1 MLRRVFFGAMAAAV
15 FLPVDLAGAQEGK
28 VRKVGVILQ
37 GGSWYAMVDGLR
49 AGLRDLGLV
58 EGKQFVLDVRDTRG
72 DLKAVEE
79 AARSLEKEKV
89 DLICTLAT
97 SVSVAAKRATVKVP
111 IIFMTG
117 TNPVTVKLVESIP
130 HPGGRLTGVQFRAT
144 DLTGKRLEL
153 LRQIVPSLRRV
164 VTFYDPKNPS
174 AIESAKEAREAAR
187 NLGLE
192 LIERHVASVAELQ
205 TATQAFRANEADAV
219 IAVSDAMVDSH
230 IQSVIDMAVA
240 RRLPT
245 MLYDPGA
252 VVKGGLATYS
262 ADYVEVGRL
271 SAKYVQRVLGGT
283 NPADLPVEGTD
294 KLSFVVNMKTA
305 KRIGLAI
312 PESVLARADKIIE

>member
-1 MLRRVFFGAMAAAV
+1 VLRRVFFGAMAAAV

>member
-1 MLRRVFFGAMAAAV
+1 MRRRSFLGAIAAML
-15 FLPVDLAGAQEGK
+15 LPVRLASGQDGK

-37 GGSWYAMVDGLR
+37 GGSWYAMLDGLR
-49 AGLRDLGLV
+49 AGLRDLGQV
-58 EGKQFVLDVRDTRG
+58 EGKQLILDVHDTRG
-72 DLKAVEE
+72 DLRAVEE
-79 AARSLEKEKV
+79 AARTLEKAKV

-97 SVSVAAKRATVKVP
+97 SVSLAAKRATVRVP
-111 IIFMTG
+111 IVFMTG
-117 TNPVTVKLVESIP
+117 TNPVAVKLVESIP
-130 HPGGRLTGVQFRAT
+130 RPGGRLTGVQFRAT

-153 LRQIVPSLRRV
+153 LREIAPNLHRV

-174 AIESAKEAREAAR
+174 AIESAREARDAAR

-192 LIERHVASVAELQ
+192 LVERHVASVAELH
-205 TATQAFRANEADAV
+205 AAAQAFKASQADAF

-230 IQSVIDMAVA
+230 IESVIDMAIA

-252 VVKGGLATYS
+252 VMKGGLATYS

-271 SAKYVQRVLGGT
+271 SAKYVQRILAGT

-305 KRIGLAI
+305 RQIGLAI
-312 PESVLARADKIIE
+312 PESVLARADRIIE